1 MSKNITEN
9 KMKRMQKLAND
20 KGIITALALDQRGS
34 LVKALQK
41 ATKNAG
47 KDFDMEMVYDF
58 KKIVI
63 SVLSS
68 YSSAVLLDEQMGFK
82 AIKAKDP
89 KTGLI
94 MSYEETGYDVDTPGR
109 LPRLIPNQSAQI
121 MIEKGADA
129 LKVLIYYNPND
140 SDEINDVK
148 KAFAQRYGTEAMA
161 AEVPTFFEVVT
172 YDDKYASDSLEFAK
186 EKPQLVI
193 DSMKEFTKDIYHI
206 DVLKMEMP
214 FNYKYIAGWNDNPDG
229 QSAYTEEDAKKY
241 LRDLSDAA
249 TRPFIF
255 LSGGVPTNVYQREL
269 KLAGDANVAFSG
281 VLSGRATWADGVDIF
296 VNEGEAGLTAW
307 LETQGK
313 QNVEDLN
320 EILSTT
326 AKPWYDIYG
335 GMDEL
340 EIIKRPKL

>member
-9 KMKRMQKLAND
+9 KMKRMQKVANKD
-20 KGIITALALDQRGS
+20 GIITALAIDQRGS
-34 LVKALQK
+34 LVKAMTAAAK
-41 ATKNAG
+41 KAG
-47 KDFDMEMVYDF
+47 KEFSMQMVYDF
-58 KKIVI
+58 KKIVVG
-63 SVLSS
+63 VLSP
-68 YSSAVLLDEQMGFK
+68 YSSAVLLDEQMGFEG
-82 AIKAKDP
+82 IKAKDAQ
-89 KTGLI
+89 TGLI
-94 MSYEETGYDVDTPGR
+94 MSYEETGYDVTTPGR
-109 LPRLIPNQSAQI
+109 LPKLIPDQSAQI

-140 SDEINDVK
+140 SDEINDEK

-214 FNYKYIAGWNDNPDG
+214 FNPDFIEGWKDG
-229 QSAYTEEDAKKY
+229 QTQTAYTEEQAQRY
-241 LRDLSDAA
+241 LENLSDAA

-255 LSGGVPTNVYQREL
+255 LSGGVATNVYQREL
-269 KLAGDANVAFSG
+269 ELAGKANVAFSG

-296 VNEGEAGLTAW
+296 AQQGEAGLTAW

-313 QNVEDLN
+313 QNVEDLTK
-320 EILSTT
+320 ILSTT

-335 GMDEL
+335 GMNNI
-340 EIIKRPKL
+340 EITKLPKY